1 MEKINAE
8 LGKVVCD
15 ELAFNDAVATM
26 INDITTVIKHG
37 DKDFA

>member
-15 ELAFNDAVATM
+15 ELAFNDAVDYIDKRTLQ
-26 INDITTVIKHG
+26 DSIKQMR
-37 DKDFA
+37 